1 MTTVKNDDL
10 LQFPCDYV
18 FKVFGEQ
25 ALGEQFHKDV
35 LAAISETIPVGLDA
49 LKQRDSRGGK
59 YLCLS
64 IVVRVHSRPQIEQ
77 IYAAIRTVSGICY
90 IL

>member
-1 MTTVKNDDL
+1 MTATDKREL

-18 FKVFGEQ
+18 FKVFGKQ
-25 ALGEQFHKDV
+25 SRGEQFHQDI
-35 LAAISETIPVGLDA
+35 LAAISQTVPVGLDA
-49 LKQRDSRGGK
+49 LKQRDSKGGK

-64 IVVRVHSRPQIEQ
+64 VVVRVHSRLQIER
-77 IYAAIRTVSGICY
+77 IYAAIRTVEGICY

>member
-1 MTTVKNDDL
+1 MTTVKKDDL

-18 FKVFGEQ
+18 FKVFGEL
-25 ALGEQFHKDV
+25 ALGEQFRKDV
-35 LAAISETIPVGLDA
+35 LAAISETTPVGLDA
-49 LKQRDSRGGK
+49 LKQRDSSGGK

-64 IVVRVHSRPQIEQ
+64 VVVRVHSRSQIEQ
-77 IYAAIRTVSGICY
+77 IYTAIRTVSGICY